1 MIKAR
6 LLGRR
11 TTGFLSVSPK
21 SGSPLQGITNQK
33 LNFRTFVQDRILFC
47 LFWEVGQFCSTGM
60 HGAFHSSVRRWALKA
75 TEVYDVPH
83 HLALLRSEGLAQH
96 LPTGSSSPAAAAATV
111 HFCLAR
117 LLVAPRGVPQ
127 PIQIQKYGLA
137 NLNIS
142 CHAFEIDVLF
152 LWGGLEAFYISGTW
166 INISSCRF
174 VVAQCAHICRLWSD
188 GHIWPYGHRTI
199 CKKIWASEVSLERAI
214 KM

>member
-33 LNFRTFVQDRILFC
+33 LNFRTFLQDRILFC
-47 LFWEVGQFCSTGM
+47 LFWEVEQFCSTGM
-60 HGAFHSSVRRWALKA
+60 HEAFHSSAPRWALKA
-75 TEVYDVPH
+75 TEVYDVPR

-117 LLVAPRGVPQ
+117 LLVAPRGFPNQ
-127 PIQIQKYGLA
+127 YKYKNMG
-137 NLNIS
+137 
-142 CHAFEIDVLF
+142 
-152 LWGGLEAFYISGTW
+152 WRTW
-166 INISSCRF
+166 ISVVMLLTLMFSFYDMRWSWSLLYFWYLDKYFYLSS
-174 VVAQCAHICRLWSD
+174 
-188 GHIWPYGHRTI
+188 
-199 CKKIWASEVSLERAI
+199 
-214 KM
+214 

>member
-11 TTGFLSVSPK
+11 KTGFLSVSPK

-33 LNFRTFVQDRILFC
+33 LNFWTFVQDRILFC
-47 LFWEVGQFCSTGM
+47 LFWEVEQFCSTGM

-75 TEVYDVPH
+75 TEVYDVPR

-166 INISSCRF
+166 INISIFPARF
-174 VVAQCAHICRLWSD
+174 VVAH
-188 GHIWPYGHRTI
+188 G
-199 CKKIWASEVSLERAI
+199 
-214 KM
+214 